1 MLEGRLGGLLEI
13 HCPLGAFTRRLPPH
27 PRPRIMLDSF
37 IWLPLY
43 FWRGAESRTGY
54 FQQLGVG
61 SGPLLSSL

>member
-1 MLEGRLGGLLEI
+1 MAFWKFTVPWG
-13 HCPLGAFTRRLPPH
+13 PLRVVSPPH